1 MSDLVSTAIAI
12 LYSGGLF
19 WGAGYGLKSVHDE
32 VKKAAL
38 TKAAQGLSSSER
50 TANALSGEKTDF

>member
-1 MSDLVSTAIAI
+1 MNDLVSTALAVI
-12 LYSGGLF
+12 YSSALF
-19 WGAGYGLKSVHDE
+19 LGAGYGLKSLHDE

-50 TANALSGEKTDF
+50 MANALTGEKTDF